1 MAKVYITRRTPGDPA
16 EAIRDAGHEV
26 ELNPDDAPVER
37 RTLLEAAAGCDGVLT
52 LLSDRIDGA
61 FFDAAGE
68 RLKVISN
75 YAVGYNNIDVG
86 EATRRGVAVCN
97 TPDVLTEATADLA
110 WALLLGV
117 SRRVAEGDRLVRS
130 GAWGGWKPDQLLG
143 GELVGRTLAI
153 VGPGRIGVATAR
165 RSVGWRMKLLYVARS
180 RHERLERELGAE
192 RRELDAALA
201 EADFVSLHVPLTE
214 QSHHLIDRDRL
225 RRMKRSA
232 YLVNTSRGAVIEEAA
247 LVEALREGWIAGAG
261 LDVYEA
267 EPALAP
273 GLADCSNALLLPHLG
288 SATHAT
294 RSAMGRLA
302 AENLLAVLAGRRP
315 KALVNPA
322 VAASLKLEP
331 GD

>member
-1 MAKVYITRRTPGDPA
+1 MAKVYITRQTPGEPA
-16 EAIRDAGHEV
+16 EAIRDAGHAV
-26 ELNPDDAPVER
+26 ELNPDDAPMER

-68 RLKVISN
+68 RLKVVSN
-75 YAVGYNNIDVG
+75 YAVGYNNIDVA

-130 GAWGGWKPDQLLG
+130 GEWGGWKPDQLLG
-143 GELVGRTLAI
+143 GDLVGRTLAI
-153 VGPGRIGVATAR
+153 VGPGRIGAATAR

-180 RHERLERELGAE
+180 RHERLEQELGAE

-214 QSHHLIDRDRL
+214 RTHHLIDRERL

-273 GLADCSNALLLPHLG
+273 GLADCPNALLLPHLG

-322 VAASLKLEP
+322 VAESLKLEP